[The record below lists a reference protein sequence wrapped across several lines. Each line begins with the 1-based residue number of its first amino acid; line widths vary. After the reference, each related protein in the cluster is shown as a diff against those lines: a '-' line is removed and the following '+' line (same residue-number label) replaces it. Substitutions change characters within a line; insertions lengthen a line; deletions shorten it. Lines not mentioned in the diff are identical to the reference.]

1 MKNVTVRNI
10 PPDVADAL
18 DRERRRRGES
28 LNQTVI
34 DLLRQGLGV
43 SSNRSNGLAALA
55 GTWSSEEFDT
65 FQKAILE
72 TEQIDQELWR

>member
-1 MKNVTVRNI
+1 MRNMTVRNI
-10 PPDVADAL
+10 PPDVSDAL
-18 DRERRRRGES
+18 DRERRRRGKS

-34 DLLRQGLGV
+34 DLLTQGLGV
-43 SSNRSNGLAALA
+43 SKSRSNGLAPLA